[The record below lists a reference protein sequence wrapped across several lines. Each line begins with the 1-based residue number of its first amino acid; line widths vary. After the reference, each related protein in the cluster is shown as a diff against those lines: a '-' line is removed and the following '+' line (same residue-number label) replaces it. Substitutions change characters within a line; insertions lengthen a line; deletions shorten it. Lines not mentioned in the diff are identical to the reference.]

1 MNQETLKAIITIV
14 VTALV
19 NIANILGY
27 ALDMDTVLN
36 AVLSV
41 FAFACIVY
49 SWWFNQNVTP
59 EAQEAQ
65 LLLNK
70 LKMEKNAAH
79 AKEQNNGK

>member
-49 SWWFNQNVTP
+49 SWWFNQNVTY
-59 EAQEAQ
+59 EAQQGQ
-65 LLLNK
+65 LVVNQ
-70 LKMEKNAAH
+70 LKNERRALH
-79 AKEQNNGK
+79 SKER

>member
-1 MNQETLKAIITIV
+1 MNQETLKAIITII
-14 VTALV
+14 VTAAV
-19 NIANILGY
+19 NIANVLGY

-49 SWWFNQNVTP
+49 SWWFNQNVTL

-65 LLLNK
+65 KLLNQ
-70 LKMEKNAAH
+70 LKAEKRAAKH
-79 AKEQNNGK
+79 AN